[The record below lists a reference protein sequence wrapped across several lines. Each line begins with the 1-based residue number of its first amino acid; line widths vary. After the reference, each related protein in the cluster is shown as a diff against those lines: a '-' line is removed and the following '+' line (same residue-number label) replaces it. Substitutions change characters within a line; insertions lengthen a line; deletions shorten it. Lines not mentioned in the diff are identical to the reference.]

1 MSEHQLS
8 VLLQIQIELR
18 AVAAI
23 IADMEARLKRLET
36 R

>member
-1 MSEHQLS
+1 MSQYHLS

-18 AVAAI
+18 AMAAI
-23 IADMEARLKRLET
+23 IADMESRLKRLET